1 MICPQCQSENRDDAK
16 FCNECGFPLS
26 GRIAQVAAATAAI
39 EEAEQAA
46 KAERVAEARD
56 EAADELDPD
65 FEGVV
70 SADEPVAEPADDD
83 KPDTSG
89 PLDRATLPAIDVAG
103 VNVDENG
110 NAFDFGSVDDGAND
124 VAPAADDLSA
134 FVPRRPDDDP
144 SATAR
149 NDFSGF
155 DECLVDAGYVPPQ
168 KTWGPGDTMEMPRI
182 EGQAAPKQKEFR
194 APDANKKKG
203 GKGKAALIVL
213 ACLLVIGVA
222 AAGTTY
228 YLELWGGKML
238 PDVVGMTQADAVS
251 VLESKG
257 FAVREEKVKSDA
269 TEGVVQRMDPG
280 AGAREEKGT
289 EVTIEVSE
297 ARTIPE
303 AVGMQRD
310 EVAALL
316 ADAGFENVKFVTEK
330 SDEHEGL
337 VLSIDPEVG
346 TKAQA
351 NTPVTVTAAVPYT
364 VPDVAGKTWDEASK
378 LLQDAGYEPVA
389 SYIYDDS
396 VAPGTALSTD
406 PAAGAKADSGSS
418 VTVSV
423 ALSRGSELEQAA
435 QNYLG
440 GLVSSGE
447 PLSIGGTAYLVE
459 SVDAVKYEG
468 GETTS
473 FTITGKAVTS
483 LDGETVYGSSKQKS
497 GSIVWTSDNMISS
510 VS

>member
-46 KAERVAEARD
+46 KVERAAVASD

-228 YLELWGGKML
+228 YLELWGGHGL
-238 PDVVGMTQADAVS
+238 PDVVGMTPADAAS
-251 VLESKG
+251 
-257 FAVREEKVKSDA
+257 AVGRRGCGGGGGTVGRGRGGGGRVVP
-269 TEGVVQRMDPG
+269 GVRRRSG
-280 AGAREEKGT
+280 EAGGGRSAAAAWW
-289 EVTIEVSE
+289 
-297 ARTIPE
+297 ART
-303 AVGMQRD
+303 AR
-310 EVAALL
+310 
-316 ADAGFENVKFVTEK
+316 
-330 SDEHEGL
+330 
-337 VLSIDPEVG
+337 
-346 TKAQA
+346 
-351 NTPVTVTAAVPYT
+351 
-364 VPDVAGKTWDEASK
+364 
-378 LLQDAGYEPVA
+378 
-389 SYIYDDS
+389 
-396 VAPGTALSTD
+396 GTAGGPASTRT
-406 PAAGAKADSGSS
+406 PTCPWPLRSGTPSSPRAAW
-418 VTVSV
+418 
-423 ALSRGSELEQAA
+423 RGS
-435 QNYLG
+435 G
-440 GLVSSGE
+440 TSSA
-447 PLSIGGTAYLVE
+447 SAR
-459 SVDAVKYEG
+459 
-468 GETTS
+468 
-473 FTITGKAVTS
+473 
-483 LDGETVYGSSKQKS
+483 
-497 GSIVWTSDNMISS
+497 
-510 VS
+510 